1 MTRMRNNYVR
11 EKLLRGEPSLGAF
24 LGLQSPNVAELFGHH
39 GFEWLLIE
47 TEHNGLDAAEVETMV
62 RAIETTEA
70 IPLVRVPSHDHV
82 PIQRALDT
90 GALGIKVPMIR
101 TASEAEA
108 IVKMTRYPP
117 AGTRS
122 WGPMR
127 ATGYTAHES
136 DYFER
141 ANDNILVTFILETVE
156 GVENLEEICS
166 VQGVDGI
173 SIGPAD
179 LGAALGY
186 DPLVRTHPD
195 IEGVAQKMVEV
206 GKKTGVAMGISA
218 RSKEDLQKRLE
229 QGFLMINYGADYALL
244 AALAGEGV
252 QTFRDSVSDRPHR

>member
-1 MTRMRNNYVR
+1 MRNNYVR
-11 EKLLRGEPSLGAF
+11 DKLRRREPSIGAF
-24 LGLQSPNVAELFGHH
+24 LGLESPNVAELFGHH

-70 IPLVRVPSHDHV
+70 IPLVRVPSHDQV
-82 PIQRALDT
+82 PIQRALDI
-90 GALGIKVPMIR
+90 GALGVKVPMIR
-101 TASEAEA
+101 TADEAQE
-108 IVKMTRYPP
+108 IVAFTRYPG
-117 AGTRS
+117 AGVRS

-136 DYFER
+136 DYFQRVNE
-141 ANDNILVTFILETVE
+141 NILVSLILETVE
-156 GVENLEEICS
+156 AVENLEEICS
-166 VQGVDGI
+166 VPGI
-173 SIGPAD
+173 DAISLGPAD

-195 IEGVAQKMVEV
+195 IEAVAGKMVEI

-218 RSKEDLQKRLE
+218 RTQADIQMRLD

-244 AALAGEGV
+244 AALASEGV
-252 QTFRDSVSDRPHR
+252 ETFRNVTSAD

>member
-1 MTRMRNNYVR
+1 MTRMRNNFVR
-11 EKLLRGEPSLGAF
+11 DKLRRGQPSLGVF

-39 GFEWLLIE
+39 GYEWLLIE

-62 RAIETTEA
+62 RAIETTEG
-70 IPLVRVPSHDHV
+70 IPLVRVPSHDQV

-90 GALGIKVPMIR
+90 GALGVKVPMIK
-101 TASEAEA
+101 TASEAQA

-117 AGTRS
+117 AGVRS

-127 ATGYTAHES
+127 ATGYTVNEA

-141 ANDNILVTFILETVE
+141 ANENILVTFILETVE

-166 VQGVDGI
+166 VPGVDGI

-195 IEGVAQKMVEV
+195 IEAVAQKMVEV

-218 RSKEDLQKRLE
+218 RSKEDMQKRLD
-229 QGFLMINYGADYALL
+229 QGFLMINYGADYAIMS
-244 AALAGEGV
+244 ALAKEGID
-252 QTFRDSVSDRPHR
+252 TFREFTSGD